1 LFPNRLHEHAS
12 NRLRR
17 ERFLASNICFNS
29 FSVLAVLSLL
39 VVQAAH
45 PQEVETP
52 PESKAQVK
60 QLPERE
66 VVFEGLAS
74 YGNYKLFASEVD
86 TKIYTGGLEY
96 DRHSWGYALHARMD
110 YVAEFLPVVVFSE
123 LADTDFFGNQ
133 IAGTSPSRRLL
144 YGVGFS
150 PIGLRMMWR
159 DKKAIKPYLLFK
171 GGLLVFDHKAISN
184 HAAYENFSMQSG
196 LGVQTRLTNRLDLR
210 LGLWGDFHF
219 SDGFVVPVNPG
230 TDMMNTNIGISYH
243 LGPQETESGRRY
255 WYSRF

>member
-1 LFPNRLHEHAS
+1 MFPNRVCDSES
-12 NRLRR
+12 TQLRP
-17 ERFLASNICFNS
+17 ERSPACNICVNS
-29 FSVLAVLSLL
+29 FSILAALTLL
-39 VVQAAH
+39 VAQAALAQEMEA
-45 PQEVETP
+45 PQENKP
-52 PESKAQVK
+52 QVK
-60 QLPERE
+60 QPVERE

-133 IAGTSPSRRLL
+133 ILPPSPNRRLL

-150 PIGLRMMWR
+150 PIGMRMMWR
-159 DKKAIKPYLLFK
+159 DKKAIKPYVLFK
-171 GGLLVFDHKAISN
+171 GGMLVFDHKAISN

-196 LGVQTRLTNRLDLR
+196 LDVQTRLTKRVDLR

-230 TDMMNTNIGISYH
+230 TDMMNSSFGISYH
-243 LGPQETESGRRY
+243 LGPQEAEGGRRH

>member
-1 LFPNRLHEHAS
+1 MFPNRLHEPVS
-12 NRLRR
+12 TQLRR
-17 ERFLASNICFNS
+17 ERSLACIICVNS
-29 FSVLAVLSLL
+29 FSILAALSLL
-39 VVQAAH
+39 VAHTAH
-45 PQEVETP
+45 PQEVEALL
-52 PESKAQVK
+52 ENKAQIK

-66 VVFEGLAS
+66 IIFEGLAS
-74 YGNYKLFASEVD
+74 YGNYQLFASEID

-133 IAGTSPSRRLL
+133 ISGTPPDRRLL

-159 DKKAIKPYLLFK
+159 DKKAIKPYILFK
-171 GGLLVFDHKAISN
+171 GGMLVFDRKAISN

-196 LGVQTRLTNRLDLR
+196 LGVQTKLTKRVDLR

-230 TDMMNTNIGISYH
+230 TDMMNSSVGISYH
-243 LGPQETESGRRY
+243 LGPQETEAGRRH

>member
-12 NRLRR
+12 NQLRR
-17 ERFLASNICFNS
+17 ERFPACNLFVNS
-29 FSVLAVLSLL
+29 FSILASLGL
-39 VVQAAH
+39 LMAPAAH
-45 PQEVETP
+45 PQDAGTQLED
-52 PESKAQVK
+52 KAQVR
-60 QLPERE
+60 QLPESE
-66 VVFEGLAS
+66 IIFGGLAS
-74 YGNYKLFASEVD
+74 YGNYQLFASEVD
-86 TKIYTGGLEY
+86 TKIYTGGIEY

-123 LADTDFFGNQ
+123 LTDTDFFGNQ
-133 IAGTSPSRRLL
+133 LSPPSDNRRLL

-159 DKKAIKPYLLFK
+159 DKKAIKPYVLFK
-171 GGLLVFDHKAISN
+171 GGMLVFDHKAISN
-184 HAAYENFSMQSG
+184 HAAYENFSMESG
-196 LGVQTRLTNRLDLR
+196 LGVQTKLTNRLDLR

-230 TDMMNTNIGISYH
+230 TDMMSSNIGISYH
-243 LGPQETESGRRY
+243 LGPQETEFGRRH

>member
-1 LFPNRLHEHAS
+1 MFPNRVHEPLS
-12 NRLRR
+12 TQLRR
-17 ERFLASNICFNS
+17 ERSLAFNICVNS
-29 FSVLAVLSLL
+29 FFILAVLSFL
-39 VVQAAH
+39 VAQAAR
-45 PQEVETP
+45 PQQVESTP
-52 PESKAQVK
+52 ENKAQVK
-60 QLPERE
+60 QPVERE
-66 VVFEGLAS
+66 VIFEGLAS
-74 YGNYKLFASEVD
+74 FGNYKLFASEVD
-86 TKIYTGGLEY
+86 TKICSGGFEY

-133 IAGTSPSRRLL
+133 ISGTSPDRRLL
-144 YGVGFS
+144 YGMGFS
-150 PIGLRMMWR
+150 PIGVRMMWR
-159 DKKAIKPYLLFK
+159 DKKAIKPYVLFK
-171 GGLLVFDHKAISN
+171 GGLLVFDNKAISN

-230 TDMMNTNIGISYH
+230 TDMMNSNFGISYH
-243 LGPQETESGRRY
+243 LRPQEADGGRRH